1 MKVFLDTNVLVSG
14 LTARGLCSELL
25 ESIFDEHDLLTCEP
39 VLQEIKRIL
48 TGKFHLPLPLVRDY
62 LNLLR
67 TEGQVV
73 TTQGKVNIKINDPDD
88 ILILSFAIPA
98 RPDVFVTGDQELL
111 KLGNIGDVPILSPRK
126 FWLTLAGI
134 ES

>member
-1 MKVFLDTNVLVSG
+1 MKVFLDTNVLVSS

-25 ESIFDEHDLLTCEP
+25 ESIFNEHDLLTCEP

-48 TGKFHLPLPLVRDY
+48 TDKFHLPLPLVRDY

-88 ILILSFAIPA
+88 IRILSFAIPA
-98 RPDVFVTGDQELL
+98 RPNVFVTGDQELL

>member
-1 MKVFLDTNVLVSG
+1 MKVFLDTNVLVSS

-25 ESIFDEHDLLTCEP
+25 ESIFNEHGLLTCEP

-48 TGKFHLPLPLVRDY
+48 TDKFHLPSALVREY

-67 TEGQVV
+67 VEGQVV

-88 ILILSFAIPA
+88 IRILSFILPA

-126 FWLTLAGI
+126 FWLKLAGI